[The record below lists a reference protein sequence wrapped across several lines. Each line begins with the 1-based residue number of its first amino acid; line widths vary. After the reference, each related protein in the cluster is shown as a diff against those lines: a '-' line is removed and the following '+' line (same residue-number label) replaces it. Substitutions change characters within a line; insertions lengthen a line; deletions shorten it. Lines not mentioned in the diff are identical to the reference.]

1 MVLTQWISIRVI
13 EESVVKEAIG
23 IRMTNEDDIV
33 NCILLQNMVFERS
46 RYFASE
52 VTRESWNWK
61 YEKNVFGKPIH
72 IVATYDET
80 IVGFRSFWPWE
91 FVCRGRT
98 LKAYQ
103 PVDTVVHPDYQ
114 GKGLFTKLTVKA
126 VKEAMKMKAD
136 FLFNFPNQNSL
147 PGYVNLGWNYVAK
160 LPWLVKPL
168 RPFHLTKT
176 LTNNEKAT
184 PVELDEKYR
193 ITPEM
198 CDDLLERE
206 SFDGLLRTRQSKELL
221 WWRYGENLFFKYG
234 ALQVIEG
241 RKKLSAIFEVNQK
254 GTRREMII
262 VDILG
267 SKALIKNLFKEL
279 IRVAKS
285 MNVDFITT
293 IMTNGY
299 EIEKLKSLG
308 FLKVRRKNLVALP
321 LNLSLENKAINID
334 NWRIVG
340 GMHDSI

>member
-1 MVLTQWISIRVI
+1 MVASIAIR
-13 EESVVKEAIG
+13 EASPAD
-23 IRMTNEDDIV
+23 TDQ
-33 NCILLQNMVFERS
+33 ILALMEAVFS
-46 RYFASE
+46 KQQYFAS
-52 VTRESWNWK
+52 TRSRESWNWK

-72 IVATYDET
+72 IVATSDER

-91 FVCRGRT
+91 FVCRGQI

-114 GKGLFTKLTVKA
+114 GQGLFTKLTVKA
-126 VKEAMKMKAD
+126 LNQATEIGAD
-136 FLFNFPNQNSL
+136 LLFNFPNQNSL
-147 PGYVNLGWNYVAK
+147 PGYLKLGWNYVAK

-168 RPFHLTKT
+168 RPFRLFNT
-176 LTNNEKAT
+176 LKSKEKAI

-198 CDDLLERE
+198 CDELLERA
-206 SFDGLLRTRQSKELL
+206 SFDGLLRTRQTKEFL

-234 ALQVIEG
+234 ALQVTEG

-267 SKALIKNLFKEL
+267 SNELVKKLFREL
-279 IRVAKS
+279 IEVAKS

-299 EIEKLKSLG
+299 EMEKLRFLG
-308 FLKVRRKNLVALP
+308 FMKVRKKNLVALP
-321 LNLSLENKAINID
+321 LNLSLENKAIKLD

>member
-1 MVLTQWISIRVI
+1 MSIKIRPYKESEKHQVI
-13 EESVVKEAIG
+13 
-23 IRMTNEDDIV
+23 D
-33 NCILLQNMVFERS
+33 LLNTVFQPQEYFSNERS
-46 RYFASE
+46 SE
-52 VTRESWNWK
+52 WWNWK
-61 YEKNVFGKPIH
+61 YERNVFGKSI
-72 IVATYDET
+72 IIIAEDNDRV
-80 IVGFRSFWPWE
+80 VGARIFWAWE
-91 FVCRGRT
+91 FQCRGKT

-103 PVDTVVHPDYQ
+103 PVDTVVHPNYQ
-114 GKGLFTKLTVKA
+114 GQGLFSKLTVKA
-126 VKEAMKMKAD
+126 VEEAMKKKAD

-147 PGYVNLGWNYVAK
+147 PGYLKLGWNYVAK
-160 LPWLVKPL
+160 LPWLVKPV

-176 LTNNEKAT
+176 LKNNEKAT

-221 WWRYGENLFFKYG
+221 WWRYGENQFFKYG
-234 ALQVIEG
+234 ALQVREG
-241 RKKLSAIFEVNQK
+241 RKKLSAIFELNLK

-267 SKALIKNLFKEL
+267 SNELVKKLFKEL
-279 IRVAKS
+279 IGVAKS
-285 MNVDFITT
+285 MNVDFMTT

-299 EIEKLKSLG
+299 EMEKLRSLG
-308 FLKVRRKNLVALP
+308 FMKVRKKNLVALP

-340 GMHDSI
+340 GMHDAL

>member
-1 MVLTQWISIRVI
+1 MSNYIAIR
-13 EESVVKEAIG
+13 EASPAD
-23 IRMTNEDDIV
+23 TDQ
-33 NCILLQNMVFERS
+33 ILALMDEVFS
-46 RYFASE
+46 KQQYFAS
-52 VTRESWNWK
+52 TRSRESWNWK

-72 IVATYDET
+72 IVATSDER

-91 FVCRGRT
+91 LVCRGQV

-114 GKGLFTKLTVKA
+114 GKGLFTRLTVKA
-126 VKEAMKMKAD
+126 VELAMKINTD
-136 FLFNFPNQNSL
+136 LLFNFPNQNSL
-147 PGYVNLGWNYVAK
+147 PGYLKLGWNYVAK

-168 RPFHLTKT
+168 KPFHLLKT
-176 LTNNEKAT
+176 LKNKEKAT

-193 ITPEM
+193 ITPELCSDM
-198 CDDLLERE
+198 VERE
-206 SFDGLLRTRQSKELL
+206 NFDGLLRTKQSKEFL

-234 ALQVIEG
+234 ALQVNEG

-267 SKALIKNLFKEL
+267 SSELIKKLFKEL
-279 IRVAKS
+279 INIGKT
-285 MNVDFITT
+285 MNVDFMTT

-299 EIEKLKSLG
+299 EVEKLRSLG
-308 FLKVRRKNLVALP
+308 FMKVRKKNLVALP

>member
-1 MVLTQWISIRVI
+1 MNKESRIVIRRAEDSDKEQII
-13 EESVVKEAIG
+13 ELIE
-23 IRMTNEDDIV
+23 R
-33 NCILLQNMVFERS
+33 VFSGQE
-46 RYFASE
+46 YFASNRSLE
-52 VTRESWNWK
+52 WWNWK

-72 IVATYDET
+72 MVATADER

-91 FVCRGRT
+91 FVCRGQT

-114 GKGLFTKLTVKA
+114 GKGLFIRLTVKA
-126 VKEAMKMKAD
+126 VEQAMKIKTD
-136 FLFNFPNQNSL
+136 LLFNFPNHNSL
-147 PGYVNLGWNYVAK
+147 PGYLKLGWNYVAK
-160 LPWLVKPL
+160 LPWLVKPIK
-168 RPFHLTKT
+168 PFHLLKT
-176 LTNNEKAT
+176 LKNKEKAI

-193 ITPEM
+193 ITPEI
-198 CDDLLERE
+198 CDEFPERE
-206 SFDGLLRTRQSKELL
+206 SFDGVLRTKQSKEFL
-221 WWRYGENLFFKYG
+221 WWRYGENLFFNYG
-234 ALQVIEG
+234 AFQVKEG

-267 SKALIKNLFKEL
+267 SSELIIKLFKEL
-279 IRVAKS
+279 IGVAKS
-285 MNVDFITT
+285 MNVDFMTT

-299 EIEKLKSLG
+299 EMQKLRSLG
-308 FLKVRRKNLVALP
+308 FMKVRKKNLVALP

>member
-1 MVLTQWISIRVI
+1 MVASIAIR
-13 EESVVKEAIG
+13 EASPAD
-23 IRMTNEDDIV
+23 TDQ
-33 NCILLQNMVFERS
+33 ILALMEAVFS
-46 RYFASE
+46 KQQYFAS
-52 VTRESWNWK
+52 TRSRESWNWK
-61 YEKNVFGKPIH
+61 YEKNIFGKPIH
-72 IVATYDET
+72 IVATADER

-91 FVCRGRT
+91 FICRGQI

-114 GKGLFTKLTVKA
+114 GQGLFARMNTIA
-126 VKEAMKMKAD
+126 VKKAIELKTD
-136 FLFNFPNQNSL
+136 LLFNFSNQNSL
-147 PGYVNLGWNYVAK
+147 PGNLKLGWNYVAK
-160 LPWLVKPL
+160 LPWLGKPL
-168 RPFHLTKT
+168 RPFHLLNT
-176 LTNNEKAT
+176 LKNKEKAT

-198 CDDLLERE
+198 CDELLERE
-206 SFDGLLRTRQSKELL
+206 SFDGLLRTKQSKEFL

-234 ALQVIEG
+234 ALQVREG

-267 SKALIKNLFKEL
+267 SSELIKKLFKEL
-279 IRVAKS
+279 IIVAKS
-285 MNVDFITT
+285 MNVDFMTT

-299 EIEKLKSLG
+299 EMEKLRSLG
-308 FLKVRRKNLVALP
+308 FMKVRKKNLVALP
-321 LNLSLENKAINID
+321 LNLSLESKAINID

>member
-1 MVLTQWISIRVI
+1 MVASIAIR
-13 EESVVKEAIG
+13 EASPAD
-23 IRMTNEDDIV
+23 TDQ
-33 NCILLQNMVFERS
+33 ILALMEAVFS
-46 RYFASE
+46 KQQYFAS
-52 VTRESWNWK
+52 TRSRESWNWK

-72 IVATYDET
+72 IVATSDER

-91 FVCRGRT
+91 FVCRGQT

-114 GKGLFTKLTVKA
+114 GQGLFARMNTIA
-126 VKEAMKMKAD
+126 VKKAIELKTD
-136 FLFNFPNQNSL
+136 LLFNFSNQNSL
-147 PGYVNLGWNYVAK
+147 PGNLKTGWNYVAK

-168 RPFHLTKT
+168 RPFHLLNT
-176 LTNNEKAT
+176 LKNKEKAT
-184 PVELDEKYR
+184 PVELDEKYK

-198 CDDLLERE
+198 CDELLERE
-206 SFDGLLRTRQSKELL
+206 SFDGLLRTRQTKEFL

-234 ALQVIEG
+234 ALQVREG

-262 VDILG
+262 VDVLG
-267 SKALIKNLFKEL
+267 SSELIKKLFKEL
-279 IRVAKS
+279 IIVAKS
-285 MNVDFITT
+285 MNVDFMTT

-299 EIEKLKSLG
+299 EMEKLRSLG
-308 FLKVRRKNLVALP
+308 FIRVRKKNFVVLP
-321 LNLSLENKAINID
+321 LNFSLECKVVNID

>member
-1 MVLTQWISIRVI
+1 MIASIEIR
-13 EESVVKEAIG
+13 EASSTD
-23 IRMTNEDDIV
+23 RDQ
-33 NCILLQNMVFERS
+33 ILYLMDEVFS
-46 RYFASE
+46 KQQYFAS
-52 VTRESWNWK
+52 TRSRESWNWK

-72 IVATYDET
+72 IVATSDER

-91 FVCRGRT
+91 FVSRGQI

-114 GKGLFTKLTVKA
+114 GQGLFTKLTVKA
-126 VKEAMKMKAD
+126 LKQATEIGAD
-136 FLFNFPNQNSL
+136 LLFNFPNQNSL
-147 PGYVNLGWNYVAK
+147 PGYLKLGWNYVAK
-160 LPWLVKPL
+160 LLWLVKPL
-168 RPFHLTKT
+168 RPFHLLNT
-176 LTNNEKAT
+176 LKNKEKAT

-193 ITPEM
+193 ITPEI
-198 CDDLLERE
+198 CDELLERE
-206 SFDGLLRTRQSKELL
+206 SFDGLLRTRQSKEFL
-221 WWRYGENLFFKYG
+221 WWRYGENLFFKYA
-234 ALQVIEG
+234 ALHVREG

-267 SKALIKNLFKEL
+267 SSELIKKLFKEL
-279 IRVAKS
+279 IIVAKS
-285 MNVDFITT
+285 MNVDFVTT

-299 EIEKLKSLG
+299 EMEKLRSLG
-308 FLKVRRKNLVALP
+308 FMKVRKKNLVALP

>member
-1 MVLTQWISIRVI
+1 MNISIRQYI
-13 EESVVKEAIG
+13 
-23 IRMTNEDDIV
+23 EDDKEQ
-33 NCILLQNMVFERS
+33 ILDLLNYIFSKQE
-46 RYFASE
+46 YFANSRTLE
-52 VTRESWNWK
+52 WWNWK
-61 YEKNVFGKPIH
+61 YERNVFGKSI
-72 IVATYDET
+72 IMIAEDNDRV
-80 IVGFRSFWPWE
+80 VGARIFWAWE
-91 FVCRGRT
+91 FVCRGQI

-103 PVDTVVHPDYQ
+103 PVDTVVHADYQ
-114 GKGLFTKLTVKA
+114 GQGLFTKLTVKA
-126 VKEAMKMKAD
+126 LKQATEIGAD
-136 FLFNFPNQNSL
+136 LLFNFPNQNSL
-147 PGYVNLGWNYVAK
+147 PGNLKLGWNYVAK

-168 RPFHLTKT
+168 RPFHLLKT
-176 LTNNEKAT
+176 LKNKEKAT

-198 CDDLLERE
+198 CDGLLGRE
-206 SFDGLLRTRQSKELL
+206 SFDGLLRTKQSKEFL

-234 ALQVIEG
+234 ALQVTEG

-267 SKALIKNLFKEL
+267 NGTLIKKLFKEL
-279 IRVAKS
+279 IIVAKS
-285 MNVDFITT
+285 MNVDFVTT

-299 EIEKLKSLG
+299 EMEKLRSLG
-308 FLKVRRKNLVALP
+308 FMKVRKKNLVALP

>member
-1 MVLTQWISIRVI
+1 MIASIAIR
-13 EESVVKEAIG
+13 EASPAD
-23 IRMTNEDDIV
+23 TDQ
-33 NCILLQNMVFERS
+33 ILALMDEVFS
-46 RYFASE
+46 KQQYFAS
-52 VTRESWNWK
+52 TRSRESWNWK

-72 IVATYDET
+72 IVATSDER

-91 FVCRGRT
+91 LVCRGQA

-114 GKGLFTKLTVKA
+114 GQGLFARMNTIA
-126 VKEAMKMKAD
+126 VKKAIELKTD
-136 FLFNFPNQNSL
+136 LLFNFSNQNSL
-147 PGYVNLGWNYVAK
+147 PGNLKLGWNYVAK

-168 RPFHLTKT
+168 RPFHLLNT
-176 LTNNEKAT
+176 LKSKEKAI
-184 PVELDEKYR
+184 PVELEEKYR

-198 CDDLLERE
+198 CDELLERE
-206 SFDGLLRTRQSKELL
+206 SFDGLLKTRQAKEFL

-234 ALQVIEG
+234 ALQVTEG
-241 RKKLSAIFEVNQK
+241 RKRLSAIFEVNQK

-267 SKALIKNLFKEL
+267 SSELIKILFKEL
-279 IRVAKS
+279 IIVAKS
-285 MNVDFITT
+285 MNVDFMTT

-299 EIEKLKSLG
+299 EMEKLRSLG
-308 FLKVRRKNLVALP
+308 FMKVRKKNLVALP

>member
-1 MVLTQWISIRVI
+1 MKSKITIREAQENDIQCIMGLT
-13 EESVVKEAIG
+13 EA
-23 IRMTNEDDIV
+23 
-33 NCILLQNMVFERS
+33 VFS
-46 RYFASE
+46 KQQYFAS
-52 VTRESWNWK
+52 TRSRESWNWK

-72 IVATYDET
+72 IVATSDER

-91 FVCRGRT
+91 FVCRGQI

-114 GKGLFTKLTVKA
+114 GQGLFVRMNTIA
-126 VKEAMKMKAD
+126 VKKAIELKTD
-136 FLFNFPNQNSL
+136 LLFNFSNQYSL
-147 PGYVNLGWNYVAK
+147 PGNLKLGWNYVAK
-160 LPWLVKPL
+160 LSWLVKPIK
-168 RPFHLTKT
+168 PIHLLKT
-176 LTNNEKAT
+176 LKNKEKAT

-198 CDDLLERE
+198 CDELLERE
-206 SFDGLLRTRQSKELL
+206 SFDGLLRTRQTKEFL

-234 ALQVIEG
+234 ALQVNEG
-241 RKKLSAIFEVNQK
+241 KKKLSAIFEVNQK

-267 SKALIKNLFKEL
+267 SSELIKRVFKEL
-279 IRVAKS
+279 IIVAKS
-285 MNVDFITT
+285 MNVDFMTT

-299 EIEKLKSLG
+299 EMEKLRSLG
-308 FLKVRRKNLVALP
+308 FMKVRKKNLVALP

>member
-1 MVLTQWISIRVI
+1 MIDSIAIR
-13 EESVVKEAIG
+13 EASPAD
-23 IRMTNEDDIV
+23 TDQ
-33 NCILLQNMVFERS
+33 ILALMDEVFS
-46 RYFASE
+46 KQQYFAS
-52 VTRESWNWK
+52 TRSRESWNWK

-72 IVATYDET
+72 IVVTSDER

-91 FVCRGRT
+91 LACRGQV

-114 GKGLFTKLTVKA
+114 GQGLFTKLTVKA
-126 VKEAMKMKAD
+126 LKQATEIGTD
-136 FLFNFPNQNSL
+136 LLFNFPNQNSM
-147 PGYVNLGWNYVAK
+147 PGYLKLGWNYVAK

-168 RPFHLTKT
+168 RPFHLLKT
-176 LTNNEKAT
+176 LKNKEKAT
-184 PVELDEKYR
+184 PIELDEKYR

-198 CDDLLERE
+198 CDELIERE
-206 SFDGLLRTRQSKELL
+206 SFDGLLRTRQSKEFL

-234 ALQVIEG
+234 ALQIKEG

-267 SKALIKNLFKEL
+267 SSELIKKLFKEL
-279 IRVAKS
+279 VIVAKS
-285 MNVDFITT
+285 MNVDFMTT

-299 EIEKLKSLG
+299 EMEKLRSLG
-308 FLKVRRKNLVALP
+308 FMKVRKKNLVALP